1 MSEKKGSGGRGQRK
15 ILVIDDDSK
24 YLKLVKDLLEVAG
37 FKVILSEDAETGIA
51 AAKEQLPDLILM
63 DYQLPGLDGLQASK
77 ILKKD
82 EATKNIPLVFITAS
96 VTEEEKKLFIAEE
109 YPMITKPINTRTFV
123 ETIEKF
129 LK

>member
-1 MSEKKGSGGRGQRK
+1 MNEKKGSENKGQRK

-37 FKVILSEDAETGIA
+37 YMVILSEDAETGIA

-63 DYQLPGLDGLQASK
+63 DFQLPGLDGLQASK
-77 ILKKD
+77 ILEKD

-96 VTEEEKKLFIAEE
+96 VTEKEKKLFATEGLPLIA
-109 YPMITKPINTRTFV
+109 KPINTRTFV

>member
-1 MSEKKGSGGRGQRK
+1 MNEKKGSEGKGQRK
-15 ILVIDDDSK
+15 ILVIDDDSR

-37 FKVILSEDAETGIA
+37 YMVILREDAETGIT

-63 DYQLPGLDGLQASK
+63 DFQLPGLDGMQASK

-96 VTEEEKKLFIAEE
+96 VTEEDRKLFVAEGHTMIA
-109 YPMITKPINTRTFV
+109 KPINTRTFV